1 MTYTEIVDLL
11 RLVSDNKHLEKMEYF
26 KSDTTNALGV
36 RIPEIR
42 KIAKQ
47 IKINHE
53 LAIELWDTKIHE
65 ARILASM
72 IADYKRVDELLFDKW
87 VADFNSWDLCDQTC
101 FNLLDKTPF
110 TNSKIQLYSYKSEEY
125 IKRTAFT
132 LIAGIAIHNKKLSNE
147 EFIPYLNLIETH
159 SNDER
164 NFVKK
169 AVNWALRQI
178 GKRNEYLRILAIET
192 ALRIEQQDSKSA
204 KWIAKDALRELRSEK
219 VISFIRSHRK

>member
-1 MTYTEIVDLL
+1 MTSAEVVDLL
-11 RLVSDNKHLEKMEYF
+11 RLVSDNKHLEKMKYF

-42 KIAKQ
+42 KIAKL

-65 ARILASM
+65 ARILAGM

-101 FNLLDKTPF
+101 FNLLDKISF
-110 TNSKIQLYSYKSEEY
+110 TNSKIQIYSYKSEEY

-132 LIAGIAIHNKKLSNE
+132 LIAGIAIHNKKVSNE

-204 KWIAKDALRELRSEK
+204 KWIAKDALRELKSEK
-219 VISFIRSHRK
+219 VVNFIQNHR